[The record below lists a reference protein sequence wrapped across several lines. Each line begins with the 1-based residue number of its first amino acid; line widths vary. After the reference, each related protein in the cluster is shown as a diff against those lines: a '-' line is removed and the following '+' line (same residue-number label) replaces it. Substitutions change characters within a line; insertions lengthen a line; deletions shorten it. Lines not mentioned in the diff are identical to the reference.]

1 MFGIKD
7 IYVTFEKIK
16 EQLAKAN
23 CSSPRGMEKY
33 NHVTYSIDRTLS
45 FNQPFIKGEIKY
57 L

>member
-7 IYVTFEKIK
+7 IYVTFEKK

-23 CSSPRGMEKY
+23 CKGMEKY

>member
-7 IYVTFEKIK
+7 IYVTFEIK

>member
-23 CSSPRGMEKY
+23 CSLQGMEKY